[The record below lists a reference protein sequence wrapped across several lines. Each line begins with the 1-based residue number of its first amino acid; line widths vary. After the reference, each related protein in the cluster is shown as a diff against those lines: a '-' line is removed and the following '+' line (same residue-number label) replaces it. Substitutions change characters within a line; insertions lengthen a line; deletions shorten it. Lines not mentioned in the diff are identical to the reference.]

1 MISVCLFL
9 VLYSDVNMESEFAIP
24 ESRLREITMPD
35 DSHQNLDRLDNLMDM
50 GGGFG
55 EGDGDLELSSLEV
68 LRDAIA
74 PQESLL
80 HESRDRPELEM
91 SKTRANKSDTSMLS
105 IEKGPVNGRDS
116 FGLGFGDMDGGFGPG
131 DNAGLT
137 SLEDLGAGLP
147 SIDDTADLLG
157 IDESRQDVAANA
169 METDQLPSDKLEG
182 EEKRS
187 ESGSAMTDFTLAS
200 LDVST
205 VAFKKPRPPGEDGQ
219 LPPAKK
225 RKSTVNQSISA
236 DAEVKL
242 STNEIRS
249 WFQDQTDIEVDIISA
264 PSSRIALLPR
274 FSTDHKL
281 AEASNECADEELAS
295 LLRKNCME
303 GKKEASDVADADL
316 SMVDD
321 VLRDVGPGDEHFSMS
336 DMDNLTLEP
345 LQPGRDSTAN
355 LTEEEAGQH
364 TRESFAGFGDMGL
377 DTFDHHT
384 MDDPLGGIEL
394 PALEEEPAIN
404 GEEEPGDTGPKED
417 EQPDEYERR
426 RWNKKTQA
434 VLSRIDCVF
443 GKQGKE
449 VPFKK
454 LLESSSRKQAAT
466 QFFSLLLLTTRG
478 TIKLQQS
485 QPYGD
490 IRIAKGSAY
499 QACLS

>member
-1 MISVCLFL
+1 
-9 VLYSDVNMESEFAIP
+9 VNLESEFAIP
-24 ESRLREITMPD
+24 ESRLREITMRD
-35 DSHQNLDRLDNLMDM
+35 DSLQNLDRLDNIMDM

-74 PQESLL
+74 PPDSLL
-80 HESRDRPELEM
+80 HESRDRPELEL
-91 SKTRANKSDTSMLS
+91 SRTKANKSDTSMLS
-105 IEKGPVNGRDS
+105 VEKGPVNGRDS
-116 FGLGFGDMDGGFGPG
+116 FGIGFGDMDGGFGPG
-131 DNAGLT
+131 DDGGLT
-137 SLEDLGAGLP
+137 SLEDLGVGLP
-147 SIDDTADLLG
+147 SIDDTADLLPV
-157 IDESRQDVAANA
+157 DDSRQDVAENA
-169 METDQLPSDKLEG
+169 METDQPPSDKLEE

-205 VAFKKPRPPGEDGQ
+205 VTFKKPRPPGEDKH

-225 RKSTVNQSISA
+225 RKSAVNQSLTA

-274 FSTDHKL
+274 HSADHKL
-281 AEASNECADEELAS
+281 AEVSNECTDDELAC
-295 LLRKNCME
+295 LLRKNCTE
-303 GKKEASDVADADL
+303 GKKDASDIADAEL
-316 SMVDD
+316 SLVDD
-321 VLRDVGPGDEHFSMS
+321 VLRDAGPGEEHFSMS

-345 LQPGRDSTAN
+345 LQPGRDSTTN

-364 TRESFAGFGDMGL
+364 TRESLAGFGDMGF

-404 GEEEPGDTGPKED
+404 GEEESADTGPKED
-417 EQPDEYERR
+417 ERPDEYERR
-426 RWNKKTQA
+426 HWNKKTQA

-443 GKQGKE
+443 GKHGKQ
-449 VPFKK
+449 VPFRK
-454 LLESSSRKQAAT
+454 LLENSSRKQAAT

-478 TIKLQQS
+478 TIKLQQNA
-485 QPYGD
+485 PYGD
-490 IRIAKGSAY
+490 IQITKGPAY
-499 QACLS
+499 HASLS